1 MSSLTVIHFIHICK
15 IMLRDVKEVASEPNY
30 DKALTET
37 VRLKMNANCLGRLS
51 NSLNLF
57 LSVMIDNFVI
67 FIATPTAPFF
77 TAEMTASIGDIL
89 HILNGP
95 TICRHGG
102 LVRLLLRYHIQLSNK
117 PMILAFIKPIL
128 KVLIDLT
135 ALPEG
140 TMVNYSSYAIM
151 QVMS

>member
-1 MSSLTVIHFIHICK
+1 MTSLTVIHFIHICK
-15 IMLRDVKEVASEPNY
+15 IMLTAVQEVSSEPVY
-30 DKALTET
+30 DRALTET

-51 NSLNLF
+51 NPLNLF
-57 LSVMIDNFVI
+57 LSMTIDNFVI
-67 FIATPTAPFF
+67 FLSTPMNPNYK
-77 TAEMTASIGDIL
+77 AEMTMSIGEII

-102 LVRLLLRYHIQLSNK
+102 LVRLLLRYHIQMSNK
-117 PMILAFIKPIL
+117 PMILAFVKPIL

-140 TMVNYSSYAIM
+140 TMVNYTSYAIM

>member
-1 MSSLTVIHFIHICK
+1 MTSLTVIHFIHICK
-15 IMLRDVKEVASEPNY
+15 IMLTDVKEVSSEPNY

-51 NSLNLF
+51 NPLNLF
-57 LSVMIDNFVI
+57 LSMMIDNFVI
-67 FIATPTAPFF
+67 FITTPMAPFNK
-77 TAEMTASIGDIL
+77 AEMTTTIGEVL

-95 TICRHGG
+95 TMCRQGG
-102 LVRLLLRYHIQLSNK
+102 LIRLLLRYHIQLSNK
-117 PMILAFIKPIL
+117 PLILAFIKPIL

-135 ALPEG
+135 ALPNG
-140 TMVNYSSYAIM
+140 TMVNITSYAIM